1 MRVRVL
7 AFARLRELVGFG
19 EREVALADGATLET
33 LWDALARDA
42 AGLSAHR
49 ASTRFA
55 RNGALADGATALRDG
70 DEIALLPPVG
80 GVWERLAA
88 DAPQL
93 APLRAS
99 TRFARNGE
107 LVDATA
113 AVRDGDEIAL
123 LPPVG
128 GG

>member
-1 MRVRVL
+1 MTETSKRAAVVTARVL

-19 EREVALADGATLET
+19 ERLVTVPDGTT
-33 LWDALARDA
+33 VDGLWMQ
-42 AGLSAHR
+42 
-49 ASTRFA
+49 
-55 RNGALADGATALRDG
+55 
-70 DEIALLPPVG
+70 
-80 GVWERLAA
+80 LAA

-93 APLRAS
+93 AGLRAS

-107 LVDATA
+107 LVDASA
-113 AVRDGDEIAL
+113 LLRDGDEVAL